1 MKKSE
6 KKDKARQNLGKRQLF
21 AIVALVVVSVLLI
34 LWFFAGESLV
44 KQAEM
49 ARYLKS
55 KYGEGFIVEWP
66 EYKNGGLGVRG
77 SWKSH
82 AYPVSSPQ
90 LKFYIGCG
98 AECSDDYLDFYF
110 SKQEYNQL
118 QQSMSSIGVTDYSV
132 QLIIGDESLLN
143 ITKNSS
149 LVDIKRK
156 YDPIYKLRLKVTEMN
171 SESQAVDNVMGIIEK
186 IYNQGV
192 SRIEVDY
199 TLVSESKKTRRCTTD
214 YETVPRLTHENIK
227 QCLKEE

>member
-21 AIVALVVVSVLLI
+21 AIAALVVVSVLLI
-34 LWFFAGESLV
+34 LWFFVREDLA

-55 KYGEGFIVEWP
+55 KYGEDFIVEWP
-66 EYKNGGLGVRG
+66 EYKNGGLGIRG

-98 AECSDDYLDFYF
+98 VECSDDYLDFYF
-110 SKQEYNQL
+110 SEQEYSQL
-118 QQSMSSIGVTDYSV
+118 QQSMSSIGATDYSIR
-132 QLIIGDESLLN
+132 LIIGDEALLN
-143 ITKNSS
+143 ITKNTS

-156 YDPIYKLRLKVTEMN
+156 YDPIYKLRLKVAEMN
-171 SESQAVDNVMGIIEK
+171 NENQAVDNVMGIIEK

-199 TLVSESKKTRRCTTD
+199 TLVSERKTRRCTTD

>member
-21 AIVALVVVSVLLI
+21 AIVALVVVLVLLI
-34 LWFFAGESLV
+34 LWFFVGEGLV

-55 KYGEGFIVEWP
+55 KYGEDFIVEWP
-66 EYKNGGLGVRG
+66 EYKNGGLGIRG

-98 AECSDDYLDFYF
+98 IECSDDYLDFYF
-110 SKQEYNQL
+110 SEQEYSRL
-118 QQSMSSIGVTDYSV
+118 QQSMSSIGVTDYSI
-132 QLIIGDESLLN
+132 QLIIGNEALLN
-143 ITKNSS
+143 ITKNTS

-156 YDPIYKLRLKVTEMN
+156 YDPIYKLRLKVTEMS
-171 SESQAVDNVMGIIEK
+171 SESQAVDSVMDIIEK

-199 TLVSESKKTRRCTTD
+199 TLVSERKTRRCTTD

>member
-34 LWFFAGESLV
+34 LWFFAGEGLV

-55 KYGEGFIVEWP
+55 KYGEDFIVERP

-77 SWKSH
+77 SWKSR

-98 AECSDDYLDFYF
+98 VECSDNYLDFYF

-118 QQSMSSIGVTDYSV
+118 RQLMSSIGVTDYSV
-132 QLIIGDESLLN
+132 QLIIGDEALLN
-143 ITKNSS
+143 ITKKSS

-171 SESQAVDNVMGIIEK
+171 GESQAVDNVMGIIKK

-199 TLVSESKKTRRCTTD
+199 TLVSERKTRRCTTD
-214 YETVPRLTHENIK
+214 YEAVPRLTHENIK

>member
-21 AIVALVVVSVLLI
+21 AIAALVVVSVLLI
-34 LWFFAGESLV
+34 LWFFVREDLAE
-44 KQAEM
+44 QAEM

-55 KYGEGFIVEWP
+55 KYGEDFIVEWP
-66 EYKNGGLGVRG
+66 EYKNGGLGIRG

-98 AECSDDYLDFYF
+98 VECSDDYLDFYF
-110 SKQEYNQL
+110 SEQEYSQL
-118 QQSMSSIGVTDYSV
+118 QQSMSSIGVTDYSI
-132 QLIIGDESLLN
+132 QLIIGDEALLN
-143 ITKNSS
+143 ITKNTS

-156 YDPIYKLRLKVTEMN
+156 YDPIYKLRLKVAEMN
-171 SESQAVDNVMGIIEK
+171 NENQAVDNVMGIIEK

-199 TLVSESKKTRRCTTD
+199 TLVSERKTRRCTTD

>member
-21 AIVALVVVSVLLI
+21 AIVALVVVLVLLI
-34 LWFFAGESLV
+34 LWFFVGEGLV

-55 KYGEGFIVEWP
+55 KYGEDFIVEWP
-66 EYKNGGLGVRG
+66 ECKNGGLGVRG
-77 SWKSH
+77 SWRSR
-82 AYPVSSPQ
+82 AYPVSSSQ

-98 AECSDDYLDFYF
+98 VECSDDYLDFYF
-110 SKQEYNQL
+110 SEQEYSQL
-118 QQSMSSIGVTDYSV
+118 QQSMSSIGVTDYSI
-132 QLIIGDESLLN
+132 QLIIGDEALLN
-143 ITKNSS
+143 ITKNTS

-156 YDPIYKLRLKVTEMN
+156 YDPIYKLRLKVTEMS

-199 TLVSESKKTRRCTTD
+199 TLVSERKTRRCTTD

>member
-34 LWFFAGESLV
+34 LWFFAGEGLV

-132 QLIIGDESLLN
+132 QLIIGDEVLLN
-143 ITKNSS
+143 IKKNSS
-149 LVDIKRK
+149 LADIKRK
-156 YDPIYKLRLKVTEMN
+156 YNPIYKLRLKATETDG
-171 SESQAVDNVMGIIEK
+171 EDQAVGNAMGIIEK
-186 IYNQGV
+186 IYDQGV
-192 SRIEVDY
+192 SRVEVDY
-199 TLVSESKKTRRCTTD
+199 TLITEGKKARRCTTD
-214 YETVPRLTHENIK
+214 YDTAPRLSRENLK
-227 QCLKEE
+227 QCLKGE

>member
-21 AIVALVVVSVLLI
+21 AIVALVVVLVLLI
-34 LWFFAGESLV
+34 LWFFVGEGLV

-66 EYKNGGLGVRG
+66 EYKNGGLGIRG

-98 AECSDDYLDFYF
+98 IECSDDYLDFYF
-110 SKQEYNQL
+110 SEQEYSRL
-118 QQSMSSIGVTDYSV
+118 QQSMSSIGVTDYSI
-132 QLIIGDESLLN
+132 QLIIGNEALLN
-143 ITKNSS
+143 ITKKTS

-156 YDPIYKLRLKVTEMN
+156 YDPIYKLRLKVTEMS
-171 SESQAVDNVMGIIEK
+171 SESQAVDSVMDIIEK
-186 IYNQGV
+186 IYSQGV
-192 SRIEVDY
+192 SRIEIDY
-199 TLVSESKKTRRCTTD
+199 TLVSERKTRRCTTD
-214 YETVPRLTHENIK
+214 YETIPRLTHENIK

>member
-21 AIVALVVVSVLLI
+21 AIAALVVVSVLLI
-34 LWFFAGESLV
+34 LWFFVREDLAE
-44 KQAEM
+44 QAEM

-55 KYGEGFIVEWP
+55 KYGEDFIVEWP
-66 EYKNGGLGVRG
+66 EYKNGGLGIRG

-98 AECSDDYLDFYF
+98 VERSDDYLDFYF
-110 SKQEYNQL
+110 SEQEYSQL
-118 QQSMSSIGVTDYSV
+118 QQSMSSIGVTDYSI
-132 QLIIGDESLLN
+132 QLIIGDEALLN
-143 ITKNSS
+143 ITKNTS

-156 YDPIYKLRLKVTEMN
+156 YDPIYKLRLKVAEMN
-171 SESQAVDNVMGIIEK
+171 NENQAVDNVMGIIEK

-199 TLVSESKKTRRCTTD
+199 TLVSERKTRRCTTD

>member
-21 AIVALVVVSVLLI
+21 AIAALVVVSVLLI
-34 LWFFAGESLV
+34 LWFFVREDLA

-55 KYGEGFIVEWP
+55 KYGEDFIVEWP
-66 EYKNGGLGVRG
+66 EYKNGGLGIRG

-98 AECSDDYLDFYF
+98 VECSDDYLDFYF
-110 SKQEYNQL
+110 SEQEYSQL
-118 QQSMSSIGVTDYSV
+118 QQSMSSIGATDYSI
-132 QLIIGDESLLN
+132 QLIIGDEALLN
-143 ITKNSS
+143 ITKNTS

-156 YDPIYKLRLKVTEMN
+156 YDPIYKLRLKVAEMN
-171 SESQAVDNVMGIIEK
+171 NENQAVDNVMGIIEK

-199 TLVSESKKTRRCTTD
+199 TLVSERKTRRCTTD

>member
-21 AIVALVVVSVLLI
+21 AIVALVVVLVLLI
-34 LWFFAGESLV
+34 LWFFVGEGLV

-55 KYGEGFIVEWP
+55 KYGEDFIVEWP

-82 AYPVSSPQ
+82 AYPASSSQ

-98 AECSDDYLDFYF
+98 VECSDDYLDFYF
-110 SKQEYNQL
+110 SEQEYSQL
-118 QQSMSSIGVTDYSV
+118 QQSMSSIGVTDYSI
-132 QLIIGDESLLN
+132 QLIIGDEALLN
-143 ITKNSS
+143 ITKNTS

-199 TLVSESKKTRRCTTD
+199 TLVSERKTRRCTTD

>member
-21 AIVALVVVSVLLI
+21 AIVALVVVLVLLI
-34 LWFFAGESLV
+34 LWFFVGEGLV

-55 KYGEGFIVEWP
+55 KYGEDFIVEWP

-82 AYPVSSPQ
+82 AYPASSSQ

-98 AECSDDYLDFYF
+98 VECSDDYLDFYF
-110 SKQEYNQL
+110 SEQEYSQL
-118 QQSMSSIGVTDYSV
+118 QQSMSSIGVTDYSI
-132 QLIIGDESLLN
+132 QLIIGDEALLN
-143 ITKNSS
+143 ITKNTS

-156 YDPIYKLRLKVTEMN
+156 YDPIYKLRLKVAEMN
-171 SESQAVDNVMGIIEK
+171 NENQAVDNVMGIIEK

-199 TLVSESKKTRRCTTD
+199 TLVSERKTRRCTTD

>member
-21 AIVALVVVSVLLI
+21 AIAALVVVSVLLI
-34 LWFFAGESLV
+34 LWFFVREDLA

-55 KYGEGFIVEWP
+55 KDGEDLIVEWP
-66 EYKNGGLGVRG
+66 EYKNGGLGIRG

-98 AECSDDYLDFYF
+98 VECSDDYLDFYF
-110 SKQEYNQL
+110 SEQEYNQL
-118 QQSMSSIGVTDYSV
+118 QQSMSSIGATDYSI
-132 QLIIGDESLLN
+132 QLIIGDEALLN
-143 ITKNSS
+143 ITKNTS

-156 YDPIYKLRLKVTEMN
+156 YDPIYKLRLKVAEMN
-171 SESQAVDNVMGIIEK
+171 NENQAVDNVMGIIEK

-199 TLVSESKKTRRCTTD
+199 TLVSERKTRRCTTD

>member
-21 AIVALVVVSVLLI
+21 AIVALVVVLVLLI
-34 LWFFAGESLV
+34 LWFFVGEGLV

-55 KYGEGFIVEWP
+55 KYGEDFIVEWP
-66 EYKNGGLGVRG
+66 EYKNGGLGIRG

-98 AECSDDYLDFYF
+98 IECSDDYLDFYF
-110 SKQEYNQL
+110 SEQEYSRL
-118 QQSMSSIGVTDYSV
+118 QQSMSSIGVTDYSI
-132 QLIIGDESLLN
+132 QLIIGDEALLN
-143 ITKNSS
+143 ITKNTS

-156 YDPIYKLRLKVTEMN
+156 YDPIYKLRLKVVEMN

-199 TLVSESKKTRRCTTD
+199 TLVSERKTRRCTTD

>member
-21 AIVALVVVSVLLI
+21 AIVALVVVLVLLI
-34 LWFFAGESLV
+34 LWFFVGEGLV

-66 EYKNGGLGVRG
+66 EYKNGGLGIRG
-77 SWKSH
+77 SWRSH
-82 AYPVSSPQ
+82 AYPVSSSQ

-98 AECSDDYLDFYF
+98 VECSDDYLDFYF
-110 SKQEYNQL
+110 SEQEYSQL
-118 QQSMSSIGVTDYSV
+118 QQSMSSIGVTDYSI
-132 QLIIGDESLLN
+132 QLIIGDEALLN
-143 ITKNSS
+143 ITKNTS

-156 YDPIYKLRLKVTEMN
+156 YDPIYKLRLKVTEMS

-199 TLVSESKKTRRCTTD
+199 TLVSERKTRRCTTD

>member
-1 MKKSE
+1 
-6 KKDKARQNLGKRQLF
+6 
-21 AIVALVVVSVLLI
+21 
-34 LWFFAGESLV
+34 
-44 KQAEM
+44 M

-55 KYGEGFIVEWP
+55 KYGEDFIVEWP
-66 EYKNGGLGVRG
+66 EYKNGGLGIRG

-98 AECSDDYLDFYF
+98 VECSDDYLDFYF
-110 SKQEYNQL
+110 SEQEYSQL
-118 QQSMSSIGVTDYSV
+118 QQSMSSIGVTDYSI
-132 QLIIGDESLLN
+132 QLIIGDEALLN
-143 ITKNSS
+143 ITKNTS

-156 YDPIYKLRLKVTEMN
+156 YDPIYKLRLKVAEMN
-171 SESQAVDNVMGIIEK
+171 NENQAVDNVMGIIEK

-199 TLVSESKKTRRCTTD
+199 TLASERKTRRCTTD